1 MDLGEG
7 IHDALP
13 VASGPPA
20 DEAVVAGR
28 VRPKA
33 LGQIAP
39 RCAGVQI
46 GAAFDP
52 QSAPKIFG
60 AATHCANRKPP
71 IEIANSVEAIQGG
84 RIFIELINGPF
95 CSTEGHAGRVQCW
108 LAFLT

>member
-60 AATHCANRKPP
+60 AATLCQPETADRDRQFRRSHP
-71 IEIANSVEAIQGG
+71 G
-84 RIFIELINGPF
+84 RPHL
-95 CSTEGHAGRVQCW
+95 HRADQR
-108 LAFLT
+108 AFLFD